1 MPNNDGDGEGGLYYV
16 TYKECKA
23 NIEHMKSDLLTIK
36 EGTRGNS
43 ETINRI
49 LKILQGNG
57 DGGLIWKVNM
67 LVLRSQW
74 VSIAFTSATS
84 VFLTLLTLYLR
95 GALHL

>member
-1 MPNNDGDGEGGLYYV
+1 MSNGDGDGGLSYV

-57 DGGLIWKVNM
+57 DGGLIWKVNA
-67 LVLRSQW
+67 LLLRNQW
-74 VSIAFTSATS
+74 IDRAFSGVIS
-84 VFLTLLTLYLR
+84 VFLTLLTLYLS
-95 GALHL
+95 GVLHL